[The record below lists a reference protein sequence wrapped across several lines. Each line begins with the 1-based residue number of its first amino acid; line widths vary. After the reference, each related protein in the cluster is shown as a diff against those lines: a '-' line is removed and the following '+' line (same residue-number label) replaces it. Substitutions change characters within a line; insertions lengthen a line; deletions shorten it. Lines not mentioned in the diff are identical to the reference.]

1 MAWHEDQDAPINSA
15 PAAGWHEDQD
25 APAEIGQKATAGTM
39 SPADTAKFLRENP
52 DLAGWEPGG
61 AKIRA
66 AQAAAQPRTVDTTGG
81 LGATSQQDTA
91 KVAAPVAPAPAPDL
105 SPKNA
110 VQRAYQT
117 TRTALS
123 YPAAVLTTGIDYLAS
138 HLSRHYP
145 GTPELPTLGEI
156 YGQTQAEG
164 ARGEGFTGLLADPIN
179 AAAVATQFIPGFD
192 IPGAAWLASKAPL
205 VARAAELAAA
215 NPVARSIATGAAK
228 DAGWSGAQNLMD
240 PNLQYTPLGESM
252 AAGAVLGGATGG
264 IGAGLQRWGL
274 KSFPGLNPRYN
285 AHVPD
290 DAKALVQANLENIL
304 REGVLPKT
312 REGLMHASERRQL
325 ALGSKY
331 DEALNAVEQAH
342 PDMLI
347 PTADWAKGANDQLV
361 KDLGYFGRAGLIE
374 APGTKL
380 GFSLPDQA
388 KTMLND
394 KFTRVRGTKINQL
407 QNEIESIHDLINF
420 GNKHFPYDPTLPAS
434 RSATQAS
441 LAREWSKDEAI
452 PAISKAKSTEVQ
464 ARVDLKDPV
473 KSQLP
478 GMIDDIVNSYR
489 SPDAAKLGPVA
500 SQRLHD
506 WIAKDLT
513 PKQLSDLRTAL
524 SDPSMYRDPI
534 AEVAVLKRDV
544 GHAIH
549 QAATERLMQIPEYK
563 VVMGNA
569 VKDNKLVFKKGSV
582 PQKYKLEMNLQNVIE
597 HPGSIGLSDRLNLFG
612 LLNPAVSPWLKAST
626 LYKGG
631 GLLKAAG
638 LTPFMTDEARQLY
651 DIARNKP

>member
-123 YPAAVLTTGIDYLAS
+123 YPMAGLTTGVGYLAS

-179 AAAVATQFIPGFD
+179 AAAVAAQFIPGFD

-215 NPVARSIATGAAK
+215 NPVARSIATGAAQ

-331 DEALNAVEQAH
+331 DEAINAVEQAH

-347 PTADWAKGANDQLV
+347 PTADWAKGAHDQLV

-420 GNKHFPYDPTLPAS
+420 GNKQFPYDPTLPAS
-434 RSATQAS
+434 RSATQAR

-489 SPDAAKLGPVA
+489 SPDAATLGPVA

-513 PKQLSDLRTAL
+513 PKQLSELRTAL

-544 GHAIH
+544 GQAIH